1 MLQVTGAKHHNQFC
15 YLNSSLPD
23 KLFHTFAS
31 SRTDNKDQIEFIIEK
46 QFGETGSGQ
55 VYELQAN
62 EDGKPDGRLHEET
75 NQRGG
80 SRTDRIQTRD
90 SRLRCQNARSTPG
103 FIMANATATKTHGKK
118 RASTT
123 SPARKEK
130 GKSKRIREEDY

>member
-1 MLQVTGAKHHNQFC
+1 MLQVTGAKPHNQFC

-31 SRTDNKDQIEFIIEK
+31 SRTGNKDQIEFIIEK

-62 EDGKPDGRLHEET
+62 EDGKADGRLHEET
-75 NQRGG
+75 KQRGG

-90 SRLRCQNARSTPG
+90 SRLRCQNARSIPG
-103 FIMANATATKTHGKK
+103 FIMANATATKTHRKK

-123 SPARKEK
+123 SSARKEK